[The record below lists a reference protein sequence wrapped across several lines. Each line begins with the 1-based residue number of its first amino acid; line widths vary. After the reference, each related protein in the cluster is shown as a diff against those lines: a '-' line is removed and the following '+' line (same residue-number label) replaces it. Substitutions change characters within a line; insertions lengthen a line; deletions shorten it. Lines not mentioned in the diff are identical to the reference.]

1 MSWGPKGRPCPGEG
15 GRLPGRAAGAVKSLR
30 SLFCH
35 AAVCEQ
41 WGSGAVTAG
50 EQWGSGAVA
59 AVSLPAWLLSA
70 VPLFGFFHWCGKDPG
85 REAEPAIQTPAS
97 ISFSV
102 LGS

>member
-1 MSWGPKGRPCPGEG
+1 MAQLSGCRCSPFLLPEPCRP
-15 GRLPGRAAGAVKSLR
+15 LAAG
-30 SLFCH
+30 
-35 AAVCEQ
+35 EQ